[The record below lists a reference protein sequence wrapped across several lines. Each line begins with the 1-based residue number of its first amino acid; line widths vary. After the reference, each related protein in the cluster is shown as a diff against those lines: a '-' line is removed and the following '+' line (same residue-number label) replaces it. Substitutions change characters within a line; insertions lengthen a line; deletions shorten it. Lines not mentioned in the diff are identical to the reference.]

1 MRRIVYSSSDSEE
14 ELPLP
19 AAAHRNK
26 FDLDV
31 IELTD
36 SSDDDDPRRK
46 PLPARIGIAL
56 PPSTL
61 RQERD
66 QCDDG
71 LLVL

>member
-1 MRRIVYSSSDSEE
+1 VRRIVYSSSDSEE

-19 AAAHRNK
+19 PAARHRK
-26 FDLDV
+26 LDLDV

-36 SSDDDDPRRK
+36 SSDDGDPRRK
-46 PLPARIGIAL
+46 PLPARIGIVL

-61 RQERD
+61 RQGRD